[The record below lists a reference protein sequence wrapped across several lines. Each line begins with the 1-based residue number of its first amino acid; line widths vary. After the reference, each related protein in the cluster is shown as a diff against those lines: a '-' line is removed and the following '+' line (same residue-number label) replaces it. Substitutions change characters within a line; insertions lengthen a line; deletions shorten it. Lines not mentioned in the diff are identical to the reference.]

1 MKSKLGQELRK
12 TGSNYSAILPKG
24 RAVTQTTGR
33 IIRLPKGLALLRKK
47 KIKTDFT
54 IHNALK
60 ILKGDLPPE
69 VILENLS
76 PNLSKKDF

>member
-47 KIKTDFT
+47 KRLHIYT
-54 IHNALK
+54 
-60 ILKGDLPPE
+60 
-69 VILENLS
+69 
-76 PNLSKKDF
+76 